1 MSFTRSIGLALAAL
15 AIAIAAPTVVL
26 APGVALSK
34 NDAPSVSK
42 DSRKKGMAA
51 APGIVSEAGYD
62 CQVADARFIG
72 ESVPSKDHPKA
83 ALYEVVCNG
92 NEGLII
98 QKPATGPA
106 AAFTCAETDQPQAN
120 GKPSTL
126 ACILPGNLDPKA
138 GLAPYIA
145 KAGIACTPEKLR

>member
-42 DSRKKGMAA
+42 DSRKKGMDA

-72 ESVPSKDHPKA
+72 ESVPSKD
-83 ALYEVVCNG
+83 
-92 NEGLII
+92 
-98 QKPATGPA
+98 
-106 AAFTCAETDQPQAN
+106 
-120 GKPSTL
+120 
-126 ACILPGNLDPKA
+126 
-138 GLAPYIA
+138 
-145 KAGIACTPEKLR
+145 